1 MGRISKAIYV
11 PHEMGTLPQTLG
23 GAATMTAPQPI
34 TFTCRQGAR
43 VMGPWDRNHGFFHMS
58 KARKPSHVTLIMQ
71 NWLPL
76 GENPFGLEPPRQGS
90 HVEQAKKVSCWTHDA
105 QSTASRADCACSAP
119 KQTTDKLCVSPPKR
133 KVGREEQLETP
144 FVSRRFVILLD

>member
-1 MGRISKAIYV
+1 
-11 PHEMGTLPQTLG
+11 
-23 GAATMTAPQPI
+23 
-34 TFTCRQGAR
+34 
-43 VMGPWDRNHGFFHMS
+43 MGPWDRNHGFFHMS
-58 KARKPSHVTLIMQ
+58 KARKPSHVTLIMR

-133 KVGREEQLETP
+133 KVGREEQLETQ
-144 FVSRRFVILLD
+144 FVTPTFRHSAGLITRVFQSVGTPGHSQSVLRRSSSS